1 MRYIQHP
8 GAGGAPETMTI
19 ADGPAPELRAGEVL
33 IEVAFAGVNRPD
45 VIQREGKYP
54 PPPGASPVLGLEVA
68 GRVAAAAPDVRWPAV
83 GDVVCA
89 LTPGGGYA
97 ELCAVPAAHCLPVPS
112 GLSVAEAAALPENYF
127 TVWANVFERGAL
139 KAGEKLL
146 VHGGTGGI
154 GITAIQLGKA
164 FGAEVW
170 TTVGSEEKAEAARRA
185 GADVAINHREQDF
198 AAVVRERTAKR
209 GVDVILDIVGG
220 DYVER
225 NLRSLAVGGRLVN
238 IAFLKGS
245 KVTVD
250 LLPVMTKRLTVT
262 GSTLRP
268 RTIAEKAA
276 LAQALRE
283 HVWPRLALGECRPWI
298 HATFPLERAAEA
310 HRLMEASGH
319 IGKILLQVRS

>member
-1 MRYIQHP
+1 M
-8 GAGGAPETMTI
+8 
-19 ADGPAPELRAGEVL
+19 
-33 IEVAFAGVNRPD
+33 
-45 VIQREGKYP
+45 
-54 PPPGASPVLGLEVA
+54 
-68 GRVAAAAPDVRWPAV
+68 GRN
-83 GDVVCA
+83 
-89 LTPGGGYA
+89 GGYA
-97 ELCAVPAAHCLPVPS
+97 DRIRVNSRFAIPVPEVLESENVAPLLCAGITVYSPLRNHGVRPS
-112 GLSVAEAAALPENYF
+112 SRVGII
-127 TVWANVFERGAL
+127 
-139 KAGEKLL
+139 
-146 VHGGTGGI
+146 GI
-154 GITAIQLGKA
+154 GGLGHLGVQFAKA

-170 TTVGSEEKAEAARRA
+170 TTVGSDEKAEAARRA

-238 IAFLKGS
+238 IAFLQGS

-283 HVWPRLALGECRPWI
+283 HVWPRLARGECRPWI